1 MRKRICVSLR
11 DDCRPAWFSYSWNCH
26 CYSLIQSKKWIW
38 AILFLK
44 LQNQTR
50 HKIKKAVWLSVV
62 WLCWTFN
69 LRSNDT
75 WQMLFIWSRRMIRNI
90 DYGLFFADRRL
101 TRLHVFQQ
109 RELLKAHHLNES
121 SSRRLLKLCQRFLSA
136 VFMTCDRKIKYRFFL
151 FNIVETWQ
159 ALFRSSVASF
169 VSRSLSSQ
177 SPLISHCFVIQLRMM
192 QLYSNCTD
200 RRAQTHT

>member
-11 DDCRPAWFSYSWNCH
+11 DDCRQAGFSYSWNCH

-38 AILFLK
+38 GILFLK
-44 LQNQTR
+44 LQNKHVTR
-50 HKIKKAVWLSVV
+50 LKKAVWLSVV
-62 WLCWTFN
+62 WLCWILN
-69 LRSNDT
+69 LRST
-75 WQMLFIWSRRMIRNI
+75 WQMLFIWSCRMIRNI
-90 DYGLFFADRRL
+90 DNGLFFADRRL

-121 SSRRLLKLCQRFLSA
+121 SSPRLLKLCQRFLSA
-136 VFMTCDRKIKYRFFL
+136 VFITCDRKIKYRFFM

-159 ALFRSSVASF
+159 ALFLSSVASF

-177 SPLISHCFVIQLRMM
+177 SLLISHCFVIQLRMM